1 MRTNNIIKRTLFLIL
16 LSLVMINAQAQTGL
30 NFQGVA
36 RTSNNVILASQ
47 AITIKLSILQGSST
61 GTADYIET
69 RKVNT
74 NAQGL
79 FTAVIGDTGAIST
92 LGNFTTINWKIS
104 PKFLK
109 IEMDPAAGANF
120 ITMGTTQ
127 FQYVAYA
134 QFAKSVDAENIVGIV
149 PVTLGGTGVASL
161 VGLKTALTLNN
172 VNNTTDLTKPI
183 STLTQ
188 TALDLKLNKS
198 DTINFTK
205 QTYSDSSL
213 LTKLKISDTSAMLS
227 SRIKRDTLNL
237 SNRINLKANSSDIT
251 SSLLLKENTV
261 NKSTA
266 ADLGAVATSDILY
279 PSQKAVKAY
288 VDAQINSGG
297 VADGGITTSKLAAG
311 SVTDAKIAS
320 GIDKAKVGLENVD
333 NTSDADKPISNAVQ
347 TALDNKASNDLRSL
361 AKLNEENYFEGN
373 QIIYGDLNTTGT
385 LTLGGTRIESG
396 INSETTILNRHDADF
411 SIISSD
417 EDDQYNLKFTS
428 DGSLEIGYNFRI
440 LTSGEINMFG
450 QDTATIRIIKP
461 CDDDD
466 CDDIF
471 KLLYENDIEIESK
484 DNLWLTAGQSIRI
497 SGEDVI
503 VESVDLIKLKTG
515 IDENTN
521 QWIFDEE
528 GILTFPDGTIV
539 SGNISSTASLEYDV
553 VGFGFEAINLKPF
566 IIQTKIYD
574 DDNDINQVNQWMFD
588 VFGNIQFPGNSTELG
603 NRDDGFGFSLGGR
616 NFAVYSASENGGGL
630 LTFKTDGTLNL
641 SYAETN
647 LDEST
652 IITKVSMGVIS
663 NTSFNIEYPGEISFT
678 NEAGK
683 LSFEE
688 NGSIA
693 FPDLTVASGNISNTG
708 NFGFDT
714 SPTNGGFS
722 IITAGTS
729 TGTSQLWTFD
739 TNGVLNLPTGG
750 DIKIGGTSVLSAN
763 SNFFTEEFAF
773 AGRTHE
779 STYGYG
785 SLGDNLKTATPSN
798 YYSEEV
804 NSILIPL
811 LHPPKSID
819 QISVILNNVRIS
831 KDAFGLS
838 SNIIYLNNDNF
849 GNFQSSSYS
858 LFIDYQY

>member
-1 MRTNNIIKRTLFLIL
+1 
-16 LSLVMINAQAQTGL
+16 
-30 NFQGVA
+30 
-36 RTSNNVILASQ
+36 
-47 AITIKLSILQGSST
+47 
-61 GTADYIET
+61 
-69 RKVNT
+69 
-74 NAQGL
+74 
-79 FTAVIGDTGAIST
+79 
-92 LGNFTTINWKIS
+92 
-104 PKFLK
+104 
-109 IEMDPAAGANF
+109 
-120 ITMGTTQ
+120 
-127 FQYVAYA
+127 
-134 QFAKSVDAENIVGIV
+134 
-149 PVTLGGTGVASL
+149 
-161 VGLKTALTLNN
+161 
-172 VNNTTDLTKPI
+172 
-183 STLTQ
+183 
-188 TALDLKLNKS
+188 
-198 DTINFTK
+198 
-205 QTYSDSSL
+205 
-213 LTKLKISDTSAMLS
+213 
-227 SRIKRDTLNL
+227 
-237 SNRINLKANSSDIT
+237 
-251 SSLLLKENTV
+251 
-261 NKSTA
+261 
-266 ADLGAVATSDILY
+266 VATSDILY

-428 DGSLEIGYNFRI
+428 GGSLEVGNNFRI
-440 LTSGEINMFG
+440 STRGEINMIG
-450 QDTATIRIIKP
+450 QQQATIEIIKP
-461 CDDDD
+461 CDD

-471 KLLYENDIEIESK
+471 KLLYGNDIEIESE
-484 DNLWLTAGQSIRI
+484 DNLWLTAGQKIRI
-497 SGEDVI
+497 SGEENVI

-515 IDENTN
+515 SGENTN
-521 QWIFDEE
+521 QWIFNEE

-539 SGNISSTASLEYDV
+539 SGNISSTASLGYDV
-553 VGFGFEAINLKPF
+553 VGFGFEAINEKPF

-588 VFGNIQFPGNSTELG
+588 VFGNIHFPGTSTELG
-603 NRDDGFGFSLGGR
+603 SRDDDFGFSLGGR

-647 LDEST
+647 VDPST

-688 NGSIA
+688 NGSIT

-708 NFGFDT
+708 NFGFDTRATSNGLSIITAGTSSGTSNLWEYSTDGSLTFPDGTITSGNISGTTNFGFDT

-773 AGRTHE
+773 AGRTIQ
-779 STYGYG
+779 YG
-785 SLGDNLKTATPSN
+785 SFGDNLKAGSPSN
-798 YYSEEV
+798 YYDEGA
-804 NSILIPL
+804 NSIKIPL
-811 LHPPKSID
+811 LHPPKSKD

-831 KDAFGLS
+831 KDAFGLL
-838 SNIIYLNNDNF
+838 SNILYLHKDNF
-849 GNFQSSSYS
+849 GDFQSSSYS
-858 LFIDYQY
+858 LYIDYQY